1 MRTWILCLLLSTL
14 TNPATLAAQTSAQ
27 RPGWTLVWNDEFS
40 GGRGSVPDRSKWVL
54 ETGGNGWG
62 NNELEY
68 YTNRVENVQVND
80 GKLVI
85 TARREGYSDS
95 QGVFRGYTS
104 ARMRLMSPEIKRT
117 PDEGCQE
124 RPYRNGQCSV
134 AS

>member
-1 MRTWILCLLLSTL
+1 MTLPLLLLLCLPMQTK
-14 TNPATLAAQTSAQ
+14 TTAPAAPPPS
-27 RPGWTLVWNDEFS
+27 WSLVWNDEFS
-40 GGRGSVPDRSKWVL
+40 GGRGSVPDRSKWVI

-104 ARMRLMSPEIKRT
+104 ARLKTAGKFSQR
-117 PDEGCQE
+117 
-124 RPYRNGQCSV
+124 
-134 AS
+134 